1 MTLIQILEGLK
12 EALDVH
18 QMAELLSVSKRHIY
32 ELAADGSLPSFRVGK
47 AVRFDPQD
55 IADWLRK
62 KKPSQEHDS
71 PRKSQR
77 HEGAKLSRG
86 EAAVPAHVWRKKV
99 NSLEAALV
107 HENSS
112 ADFTKNS

>member
-1 MTLIQILEGLK
+1 MTLIEILEGRK

-18 QMAELLSVSKRHIY
+18 QMAELLKVSEQHVY

-62 KKPSQEHDS
+62 KKQGHQS
-71 PRKSQR
+71 PPKSQG
-77 HEGAKLSRG
+77 HEGTKLNRSRA
-86 EAAVPAHVWRKKV
+86 ENAVPVQVWRNKI
-99 NSLEAALV
+99 NSLEAALI
-107 HENSS
+107 S
-112 ADFTKNS
+112 

>member
-1 MTLIQILEGLK
+1 MTLIEILEGLK

-62 KKPSQEHDS
+62 RKPPQEHAS

-86 EAAVPAHVWRKKV
+86 EAVPAHVWRKKV

-107 HENSS
+107 NENSS
-112 ADFTKNS
+112 ADLTKNS

>member
-18 QMAELLSVSKRHIY
+18 QMAELLSVSERHIY

-47 AVRFDPQD
+47 TVRFDPQD
-55 IADWLRK
+55 IANWLRK
-62 KKPSQEHDS
+62 KKPSEDHDT

-86 EAAVPAHVWRKKV
+86 EAVPAHVWRKKV

-107 HENSS
+107 NENSS
-112 ADFTKNS
+112 ADLTKSS